1 MRHRPNFKHTPT
13 RHKRF
18 LFLHTLVL
26 LLFLLPILGCLN
38 AAAETADPDPLRW
51 QKEIKRFAW
60 QDAKNSYPQQAILF
74 VGSSSIYGWKTAQA
88 FPFLPVINRGFG
100 GSHISDLNYYF
111 EILTKQYQPAKIICY
126 CGEND
131 VAAMKDN
138 DQILADFRAFSS
150 RVKKELP
157 DTILLFLAI
166 KPNPLRWQMW
176 NRMAE
181 TNRSIKDYC
190 KSSGLCIFLDTATP
204 LLNVE
209 GVPDKNLFAGDGLHL
224 NPAGY
229 AIWNNILTP
238 HLTIDTQQ

>member
-1 MRHRPNFKHTPT
+1 MRHRPEFQHTPMQQS
-13 RHKRF
+13 RF
-18 LFLHTLVL
+18 QFLYPIVL
-26 LLFLLPILGCLN
+26 LLFLLLILGCLN

-51 QKEIKRFAW
+51 HKEIKRFAW
-60 QDAKNSYPQQAILF
+60 QDAKNSYPKQAILF
-74 VGSSSIYGWKTAQA
+74 VGSSSIYTWKTAQA
-88 FPFLPVINRGFG
+88 FPDLPVINRGFG

-111 EILTKQYQPAKIICY
+111 EIITKRYQPAKIIYY

-131 VAAMKDN
+131 VADRKDN
-138 DQILADFRAFSS
+138 DQILADFSLFSS
-150 RVKKELP
+150 RVNKELP

-181 TNRSIKDYC
+181 TNRAIKDYC

-204 LLNVE
+204 LLNSA
-209 GVPDKNLFAGDGLHL
+209 GRPDKNLFAKDGLHL

-229 AIWNNILTP
+229 AIWNHILAP